1 MTPVDRA
8 TFEEKE
14 EVEKQE
20 DLRHEWL
27 NEDIRAEG
35 RKPNLEELEEDAE
48 VL

>member
-8 TFEEKE
+8 SVEEKE
-14 EVEKQE
+14 EVEKEE

-27 NEDIRAEG
+27 EEDIRSEG

-48 VL
+48 IL